1 MRTIK
6 IGRSSTNDCV
16 FTNPS
21 VSKLHAVLTVDA
33 DGQHGTL
40 KDLASTN
47 GTFVNGYRIQ
57 ADTKVSYTDK
67 IRFGSEE
74 TTLGGILEKVNKTVI
89 KETPRLN
96 QRSIGKSPDNQ
107 IVLNYNDVSR
117 KHAILYKDSNGNI
130 VIEDTN
136 STNGTYVN
144 GVRITSKV
152 LQRGDKVTITRN
164 YPLNWENVF
173 SPGGGHRRSSNFQW
187 AKPAIALLSVLVLCV
202 AGYFVWKNM
211 SSWDR
216 IKIYEEYNSA
226 VCWINFGYGYRVL
239 VDGED
244 MTANLYNGAN
254 LIYVSGNQIVLGI
267 KERVGTGFFI
277 SKDGKIATNLHIA
290 RPWLFEQDSEIIKQ
304 NMNKRLANLGA
315 ILPTFNRSTVEVEGV
330 MVYMG
335 IIPNGL
341 PVTQSNLIECREI
354 KGHNDTNKD
363 VAVLQT
369 TTLSLPER
377 VTTIIDINKADAS
390 EEAIKV
396 GKIIFTIGF
405 PFGTNY
411 GTGVTDNQ
419 ELRNQAHEGA
429 VTQDR
434 GEYEFG
440 HDAET
445 AGGASGSPVLNDK
458 GRLVGIHNAG
468 LSGVIGGTQGFNR
481 AIKVKHLLE
490 LLGK

>member
-6 IGRSSTNDCV
+6 IGRSSTNNCV

-107 IVLNYNDVSR
+107 IMLNYNDVSR

-211 SSWDR
+211 SSWDKE
-216 IKIYEEYNSA
+216 KIYDEYSSA
-226 VCWINFGYGYRVL
+226 VCYVEFQYGYQVL
-239 VDGED
+239 IDGRD
-244 MTANLYNGAN
+244 MTAKLYGSE
-254 LIYVSGNQIVLGI
+254 LIYTDG
-267 KERVGTGFFI
+267 ERIIQGVTGGGGTAFFI
-277 SKDGKIATNLHIA
+277 SEDGKLATNLHIT
-290 RPWLFEQDSEIIKQ
+290 RNWLFKNQSQLIKDDVDYIILTQ
-304 NMNKRLANLGA
+304 IP
-315 ILPTFNRSTVEVEGV
+315 ILSRSLVEVKGV
-330 MVYMG
+330 LTYIG

-341 PVTQSNLIECREI
+341 PVTPSNLIECREI
-354 KGHNDTNKD
+354 KGHNDTNID
-363 VAVLQT
+363 VAVIQT
-369 TTLSLPER
+369 ISLKLPDQ
-377 VTTIIDINKADAS
+377 VTNIIDIDKADAS

-396 GKIIFTIGF
+396 GKNVYTIGF
-405 PFGTNY
+405 PYTLDL
-411 GTGVTDNQ
+411 GVNSNM
-419 ELRNQAHEGA
+419 ELTNQAQEGS
-429 VTQDR
+429 VTQDQ
-434 GEYEFG
+434 GEYSFG
-440 HDAET
+440 HNAAT
-445 AGGASGSPVLNDK
+445 AGGASGSPILNDK
-458 GRLVGIHNAG
+458 GRLIGVHSAG
-468 LSGVIGGTQGFNR
+468 TVEKQGFNS

>member
-21 VSKLHAVLTVDA
+21 VSKMHAMLTLDS
-33 DGQHGTL
+33 DGQHGML
-40 KDLASTN
+40 KDLNSTN
-47 GTFVNGYRIQ
+47 GTYVNGYRIQ
-57 ADTKVSYTDK
+57 TDTKVSYTDK

-74 TTLGGILEKVNKTVI
+74 TTLRGILEKVNRTVVNV
-89 KETPRLN
+89 TPRMD
-96 QRSIGKSPDNQ
+96 QRTIGKSPDNH

-117 KHAILYKDSNGNI
+117 KHAVLYKDTNGNI

-173 SPGGGHRRSSNFQW
+173 SSGSGNHGHRTNFQW
-187 AKPAIALLSVLVLCV
+187 AKPTIAIMSVLILCV
-202 AGYFVWKNM
+202 AGYFVWENM
-211 SSWDR
+211 SWDKT
-216 IKIYEEYNSA
+216 KIYDEYNSA
-226 VCWINFGYGYRVL
+226 VCLVYFNYGYRIL
-239 VDGED
+239 INGED
-244 MTANLYNGAN
+244 RTEELCGSS
-254 LIYVSGNQIVLGI
+254 LIYTDGNEIIPGATGGY
-267 KERVGTGFFI
+267 GTAFFI
-277 SKDGKIATNLHIA
+277 SKDGKLATNLHIA
-290 RPWLFEQDSEIIKQ
+290 RPWLFEDQSQFIK
-304 NMNKRLANLGA
+304 KAVDLL
-315 ILPTFNRSTVEVEGV
+315 ILTEYPLLSRSSVEVEGV
-330 MVYMG
+330 MVSMG

-341 PVTQSNLIECREI
+341 PITPSNLIECREI
-354 KGHNDTNKD
+354 KGHNDTNID

-369 TTLSLPER
+369 TTLKLPEQ
-377 VTTIIDINKADAS
+377 VTNIIDIDKADAS

-396 GKIIFTIGF
+396 GKTVFTIGY
-405 PFGTNY
+405 PYGLRY
-411 GTGVTDNQ
+411 GTGINNNK
-419 ELRNQAHEGA
+419 ELKNQAHEGS

-440 HDAET
+440 HDAST
-445 AGGASGSPVLNDK
+445 ANGASGSPVLNDK

-468 LSGVIGGTQGFNR
+468 LTGVTGAQGFNR
-481 AIKVKHLLE
+481 AIKVKHLLD

>member
-21 VSKLHAVLTVDA
+21 VSKLHAVLTVDT

-173 SPGGGHRRSSNFQW
+173 SPGGGHRRNSNFQW

-211 SSWDR
+211 SSWDKE
-216 IKIYEEYNSA
+216 KIYDEYNSA
-226 VCWINFGYGYRVL
+226 VCYVYFEYGYRVL
-239 VDGED
+239 IDGID
-244 MTANLYNGAN
+244 YTSKLFNGAN
-254 LIYVSGNQIVLGI
+254 LVFANGNQIAGGV
-267 KERVGTGFFI
+267 KQREGTGFFI
-277 SKDGKIATNLHIA
+277 SKDGKIATNLHIT
-290 RPWLFEQDSEIIKQ
+290 RHWLFESDSEIIKQ
-304 NMNKRLANLGA
+304 NINERLANLGV
-315 ILPTFNRSTVEVEGV
+315 ILPILNRSTVEVEGV
-330 MVYMG
+330 MVSMG

-341 PVTQSNLIECREI
+341 PVTPSNLIECREI
-354 KGHNDTNKD
+354 KGHNDTNID
-363 VAVLQT
+363 VAVIQT
-369 TTLSLPER
+369 ISLKLPDQ
-377 VTTIIDINKADAS
+377 VTNIIDINNADAS

-396 GKIIFTIGF
+396 GKTVFTIGF
-405 PFGTNY
+405 PY
-411 GTGVTDNQ
+411 GLDIGMNSNQ
-419 ELRNQAHEGA
+419 ELANQAQEGSI
-429 VTQDR
+429 TQDQ
-434 GEYEFG
+434 GEYAFG
-440 HDAET
+440 HNAAT
-445 AGGASGSPVLNDK
+445 AGGASGSPMLNDK
-458 GRLVGIHNAG
+458 GRLVGVHSAG
-468 LSGVIGGTQGFNR
+468 MTGSTGAQGFNS

>member
-211 SSWDR
+211 SSWDKE
-216 IKIYEEYNSA
+216 KIYDEYSSA
-226 VCWINFGYGYRVL
+226 VCYVEFQYGYQVL
-239 VDGED
+239 IDGRD
-244 MTANLYNGAN
+244 MTAKLYGSE
-254 LIYVSGNQIVLGI
+254 LIYTDG
-267 KERVGTGFFI
+267 ERIIQGVTGGGGTAFFI
-277 SKDGKIATNLHIA
+277 SEDGKLATNLHIT
-290 RPWLFEQDSEIIKQ
+290 RNWLFKNQSQLIKDDVDYIILTQ
-304 NMNKRLANLGA
+304 IP
-315 ILPTFNRSTVEVEGV
+315 ILSRSLVEVKGV
-330 MVYMG
+330 LTYIG

-341 PVTQSNLIECREI
+341 PVTPSNLIECREI
-354 KGHNDTNKD
+354 KGHNDTNID
-363 VAVLQT
+363 VAVIQT
-369 TTLSLPER
+369 ISLKLPDQ
-377 VTTIIDINKADAS
+377 VTNIIDIDKADAS

-396 GKIIFTIGF
+396 GKNVYTIGF
-405 PFGTNY
+405 PYTLDL
-411 GTGVTDNQ
+411 GVNSNM
-419 ELRNQAHEGA
+419 ELTNQAQEGS
-429 VTQDR
+429 VTQDQ
-434 GEYEFG
+434 GEYSFG
-440 HDAET
+440 HNAAT
-445 AGGASGSPVLNDK
+445 AGGASGSPILNDK
-458 GRLVGIHNAG
+458 GRLIGVHSAG
-468 LSGVIGGTQGFNR
+468 TVEKQGFNS

>member
-1 MRTIK
+1 
-6 IGRSSTNDCV
+6 V

-211 SSWDR
+211 SSWDKE
-216 IKIYEEYNSA
+216 KIYDEYSSA
-226 VCWINFGYGYRVL
+226 VCYVEFQYGYQVL
-239 VDGED
+239 IDGRD
-244 MTANLYNGAN
+244 MTAKLYGSE
-254 LIYVSGNQIVLGI
+254 LIYTDG
-267 KERVGTGFFI
+267 ERIIQGVTGGGGTAFFI
-277 SKDGKIATNLHIA
+277 SEDGKLATNLHIT
-290 RPWLFEQDSEIIKQ
+290 RNWLFKNQSQLIKDDVDYIILTQ
-304 NMNKRLANLGA
+304 IP
-315 ILPTFNRSTVEVEGV
+315 ILSRSLVEVKGV
-330 MVYMG
+330 LTYIG

-341 PVTQSNLIECREI
+341 PVTPSNLIECREI
-354 KGHNDTNKD
+354 KGHNDTNID
-363 VAVLQT
+363 VAVIQT
-369 TTLSLPER
+369 ISLKLPDQ
-377 VTTIIDINKADAS
+377 VTNIIDIDKADAS

-396 GKIIFTIGF
+396 GKNVYTIGF
-405 PFGTNY
+405 PYTLDL
-411 GTGVTDNQ
+411 GVNSNM
-419 ELRNQAHEGA
+419 ELTNQAQEGS
-429 VTQDR
+429 VTQDQ
-434 GEYEFG
+434 GEYSFG
-440 HDAET
+440 HNAAT
-445 AGGASGSPVLNDK
+445 AGGASGSPILNDK
-458 GRLVGIHNAG
+458 GRLIGVHSAG
-468 LSGVIGGTQGFNR
+468 TVEKQGFNS

>member
-21 VSKLHAVLTVDA
+21 VSKLHAVLTVDT

-202 AGYFVWKNM
+202 AGYFVWKICRHGTKKKFMMNIIRRFAMYILNM
-211 SSWDR
+211 V
-216 IKIYEEYNSA
+216 I
-226 VCWINFGYGYRVL
+226 VC
-239 VDGED
+239 
-244 MTANLYNGAN
+244 
-254 LIYVSGNQIVLGI
+254 
-267 KERVGTGFFI
+267 
-277 SKDGKIATNLHIA
+277 
-290 RPWLFEQDSEIIKQ
+290 
-304 NMNKRLANLGA
+304 
-315 ILPTFNRSTVEVEGV
+315 
-330 MVYMG
+330 
-335 IIPNGL
+335 
-341 PVTQSNLIECREI
+341 
-354 KGHNDTNKD
+354 
-363 VAVLQT
+363 
-369 TTLSLPER
+369 
-377 VTTIIDINKADAS
+377 
-390 EEAIKV
+390 
-396 GKIIFTIGF
+396 
-405 PFGTNY
+405 
-411 GTGVTDNQ
+411 
-419 ELRNQAHEGA
+419 
-429 VTQDR
+429 
-434 GEYEFG
+434 
-440 HDAET
+440 
-445 AGGASGSPVLNDK
+445 
-458 GRLVGIHNAG
+458 
-468 LSGVIGGTQGFNR
+468 
-481 AIKVKHLLE
+481 
-490 LLGK
+490 

>member
-6 IGRSSTNDCV
+6 IGRSSTNNCV

-211 SSWDR
+211 SSWDKE
-216 IKIYEEYNSA
+216 KIYDEYSSA
-226 VCWINFGYGYRVL
+226 VCYVEFQYGYQVL
-239 VDGED
+239 IDGRD
-244 MTANLYNGAN
+244 MTAKLYGSE
-254 LIYVSGNQIVLGI
+254 LIYTDG
-267 KERVGTGFFI
+267 ERIIQGVTGGGGTAFFI
-277 SKDGKIATNLHIA
+277 SEDGKLATNLHIT
-290 RPWLFEQDSEIIKQ
+290 RNWLFKNQSQLIKDDVDYIILTQ
-304 NMNKRLANLGA
+304 IP
-315 ILPTFNRSTVEVEGV
+315 ILSRSLVEVKGV
-330 MVYMG
+330 LTYIG

-341 PVTQSNLIECREI
+341 PVTPSNLIECREI
-354 KGHNDTNKD
+354 KGHNDTNID
-363 VAVLQT
+363 VAVIQT
-369 TTLSLPER
+369 ISLKLPDQ
-377 VTTIIDINKADAS
+377 VTNIIDIDKADAS

-396 GKIIFTIGF
+396 GKNVYTIGF
-405 PFGTNY
+405 PYTLDL
-411 GTGVTDNQ
+411 GVNSNM
-419 ELRNQAHEGA
+419 ELTNQAQEGS
-429 VTQDR
+429 VTQDQ
-434 GEYEFG
+434 GEYSFG
-440 HDAET
+440 HNAAT
-445 AGGASGSPVLNDK
+445 AGGASGSPILNDK
-458 GRLVGIHNAG
+458 GRLIGVHSAG
-468 LSGVIGGTQGFNR
+468 TVEKQGFNS